1 MLVTQP
7 QLIDDFYKA
16 LCERQPSYVGSF
28 YVAVKTT
35 SIFCIA
41 TCHARKPKKE
51 NVDFYTKLDDVV
63 KAGFRPC
70 KVCKPLQ
77 EANEM
82 PDVVK
87 QAVALVKNNLG
98 EKVTDAQLKE
108 QGISPETVRRWFNK
122 HYGMTFQSY
131 ARMMRMN
138 NAIKELDAGKKA
150 IDTAFESGYESLSG
164 FNDAFK
170 KMTGHS
176 PTTADGK
183 TIILIDRLTTPIGP
197 MFVCA
202 TQQGV
207 CLIEFDDRKNLKAEF
222 DELQKRL
229 NGVMM
234 AGENEHIAQAK
245 TELAQYF
252 AGERDVF
259 DLTLYTPSTEFRES
273 VWQGLR
279 DIPYGTTSSYIGQA
293 KRLGNEKAVRAVAS
307 ANGQNR
313 IAIVIPCHRVI
324 GKDGSLTGYA
334 GGLARK
340 KWLLDHEAANKNG

>member
-51 NVDFYTKLDDVV
+51 NVDFYTSIDDVV

-70 KVCKPLQ
+70 KVCKPL
-77 EANEM
+77 EKANEM
-82 PDVVK
+82 PLMVK
-87 QAVALVKNNLG
+87 RAVELVKTDLTQ
-98 EKVTDAQLKE
+98 KVKDTDLKAN
-108 QGISPETVRRWFNK
+108 GITPETVRRWFNK

-138 NAIKELDAGKKA
+138 NAMKELDNGKKA
-150 IDTAFESGYESLSG
+150 IDTAFDSGYESLSG
-164 FNDAFK
+164 FNEAFK

-176 PTTADGK
+176 PNNEDGK

-202 TQQGV
+202 TAQGV
-207 CLIEFDDRKNLKAEF
+207 CLIEFVDRKNLKQEF
-222 DELQKRL
+222 EELQQRL
-229 NGVMM
+229 DGVMM
-234 AGENEHIAQAK
+234 AGENEHIKQAK
-245 TELAQYF
+245 AELAEYF
-252 AGERDVF
+252 AGSRQQF
-259 DLTLYTPSTEFRES
+259 DLTLYTPSTAFRES

-279 DIPYGTTSSYIGQA
+279 ELEYGTTTSYLQQA
-293 KRLGNEKAVRAVAS
+293 VKLGNEKAIRAVAS

-340 KWLLDHEAANKNG
+340 KWLLEHEAKFLSQ